1 MPRVWSPPARGPR
14 PRRAAVAR
22 ARRRSRLRP
31 RRVPAARARLH
42 HPDEVRGVGR
52 GRHAGPLH
60 RAADLSRAD
69 ALRVRPRRPRRAR
82 RARVD
87 GERRARGGAP
97 RAGRPAPRLDPR
109 HLHLRRRVH
118 VGAPPP
124 PRDRLPRRLAARRAA
139 ARAAGPAP
147 RLLLAHL
154 HRAAREDRRAA
165 RAPAQDLPAQRRAQ
179 ALVRGDAGGLAAR
192 HGDRGLAR
200 PLAPPPDA
208 RRLLRVPPDELPPG
222 ARRGRG
228 RVRPVQPE
236 VHAARPLRPGPPRGP
251 RAHLRSADRAGTR
264 GHARHGGAPV
274 TDASEQPLRITPE
287 MLLSRRVDFERRMR
301 RFPPVT
307 GVIIAVL
314 VLVFAVEL
322 RLGALQSR
330 EAIVA
335 LGAPFLHGGVEH
347 LVGNSIALFILGM
360 VCEHAF
366 GPGQFV
372 VLYVLSGLAGSALS
386 LVTSAGPSV
395 GASGAIFGLQGAA
408 IVLFRTHRER
418 LLMRD
423 RRIGF
428 VLLVW
433 ALFTIAG
440 GLMDPYIDNGAH
452 IGGAL
457 GGALLA
463 RRLQPVVLSPL
474 TPEQGARVRR
484 GLWLGA
490 ALMAY
495 AVWGWVRG

>member
-1 MPRVWSPPARGPR
+1 M
-14 PRRAAVAR
+14 
-22 ARRRSRLRP
+22 
-31 RRVPAARARLH
+31 
-42 HPDEVRGVGR
+42 
-52 GRHAGPLH
+52 
-60 RAADLSRAD
+60 
-69 ALRVRPRRPRRAR
+69 
-82 RARVD
+82 
-87 GERRARGGAP
+87 
-97 RAGRPAPRLDPR
+97 
-109 HLHLRRRVH
+109 
-118 VGAPPP
+118 
-124 PRDRLPRRLAARRAA
+124 
-139 ARAAGPAP
+139 
-147 RLLLAHL
+147 
-154 HRAAREDRRAA
+154 
-165 RAPAQDLPAQRRAQ
+165 
-179 ALVRGDAGGLAAR
+179 
-192 HGDRGLAR
+192 
-200 PLAPPPDA
+200 
-208 RRLLRVPPDELPPG
+208 
-222 ARRGRG
+222 
-228 RVRPVQPE
+228 
-236 VHAARPLRPGPPRGP
+236 
-251 RAHLRSADRAGTR
+251 
-264 GHARHGGAPV
+264 

-287 MLLSRRVDFERRMR
+287 MLLSRRIDFERRMR

-335 LGAPFLHGGVEH
+335 MGALVRERVAAGEYWRMLSAPFLHGGVEH

-428 VLLVW
+428 VLLIW

-452 IGGAL
+452 IGGAV

-463 RRLQPVVLSPL
+463 RRLRPVVLSPL
-474 TPEQGARVRR
+474 TPEQAARVRR
-484 GLWLGA
+484 GLWLVV

-495 AVWGWVRG
+495 AVLGWARG